1 MKLKDEYKK
10 LPKDLVYDMYESLV
24 YKVKYYDNIT
34 RDKMLDSIIS
44 EYKQEGYLYHICTE
58 RELLFLKY
66 IKDNKLT
73 KEDLKKYEW
82 EINELNKKAI
92 FSLVDLKVFEEQLD
106 NVNKALN
113 MFNKESKKAED
124 NLVTFMI
131 SVIKINGTLL
141 TKAFQ
146 SMLNSLYHMDEKAFN
161 AHLAHPLFHFYV
173 DYHMIDFHDSEEEEL
188 FYREYWDELDE
199 LALRRQELAIAGTLK
214 LDIRDN
220 YDIFYYGFPIH
231 NVKVKKM
238 YDEVSKL
245 KLKDF
250 YFRVIDDARLL
261 YDYENLS
268 LFFEDEKLLEIVK
281 DALDEIPSGALN
293 GFTPKNY
300 QKELEKKEKLDT
312 KFKGGQKNAHLKQE
326 DAKLF
331 YKLYF
336 ALLEYTNNKYHLS
349 NIKKIYKQNGINPM
363 AIYPINEYLW
373 KNRNVI
379 DDFVKDNPYKFNN
392 EELKIVEGFKTG
404 INDNFVIAGYDEEY
418 TKLLDGNGKLYMIKG
433 INCNIEEII
442 PNSELPVFINT
453 TILMFKDTIIF
464 NSFFA
469 THEIKFGNDFKEI
482 VINEMKNVIKYYHL

>member
-10 LPKDLVYDMYESLV
+10 MPKDLIYDMYDSLV
-24 YKVKYYDNIT
+24 YDVKYYDNIT

-66 IKDNKLT
+66 IQDNKLT

-92 FSLVDLKVFEEQLD
+92 FSKVTLSVYEEQEE
-106 NVNKALN
+106 NVTKALAIYNKA
-113 MFNKESKKAED
+113 SKKVED
-124 NLVTFMI
+124 DLVTFMV
-131 SVIKINGTLL
+131 SVIKINGNML

-146 SMLNSLYHMDEKAFN
+146 GMMSSMFHMNQEAFN

-173 DYHMIDFHDSEEEEL
+173 DYQMIDFHDLEEEEL

-199 LALRRQELAIAGTLK
+199 LFLRRKEYGIAGTFK
-214 LDIRDN
+214 SDIRDN
-220 YDIFYYGFPIH
+220 YDIFYYGFPIR
-231 NVKVKKM
+231 NAKVKKM

-245 KLKDF
+245 DLKDF

-261 YDYENLS
+261 YDYDS
-268 LFFEDEKLLEIVK
+268 LGFFIEDKKLLSIIK
-281 DALDEIPSGALN
+281 DALDEMPSGALN

-300 QKELEKKEKLDT
+300 QKELKKGEKLDLE
-312 KFKGGQKNAHLKQE
+312 FKGGQKDAHLTRE

-336 ALLEYTNNKYHLS
+336 ALLEYTNNKHHLS
-349 NIKKIYKQNGINPM
+349 SIKKIYKQNSINPNDL
-363 AIYPINEYLW
+363 YPINEYLW
-373 KNRNVI
+373 KNKNII
-379 DDFVKDNPYKFNN
+379 DDFIKDNPYKFNN
-392 EELKIVEGFKTG
+392 DELKIIEGFKTG

-418 TKLLDGNGKLYMIKG
+418 TKLLNKEGKLYMIKG
-433 INCNIEEII
+433 INCNIEDII
-442 PNSELPVFINT
+442 PNSELPLIINT
-453 TILMFKDTIIF
+453 TLLMFKDKIIF
-464 NSFFA
+464 NSFFG
-469 THEIKFGNDFKEI
+469 TNNIRYGNDLKEY
-482 VINEMKNVIKYYHL
+482 VIKEMKTAIKYYHL